1 MTTPLRSNPITGP
14 SSLLRTSPPLCH
26 ASVLRPSR
34 RRAAW
39 VSPLASWRQ
48 VPVFLIEAC
57 LKVTPPPCR
66 TPLGQSAGHLPILA
80 RGVEVRTPVSTSFRA
95 LRHVLSGSLSFV
107 SLRYTRRSIPPPFP
121 TTLTTR

>member
-66 TPLGQSAGHLPILA
+66 TPIGQSAGHLPLLA
-80 RGVEVRTPVSTSFRA
+80 RGVEVRPRFRRRFVPYDTSSPVHS
-95 LRHVLSGSLSFV
+95 
-107 SLRYTRRSIPPPFP
+107 RSSPCDPPDGAF
-121 TTLTTR
+121 L